1 MSATN
6 ASFDLS
12 ANVKEQDILPMQAE
26 NHIFQL
32 RPELFQPRGFANF
45 DVIYN
50 QGFQIHLTVVNL
62 NRE

>member
-12 ANVKEQDILPMQAE
+12 ANAKEQEISMQAE
-26 NHIFQL
+26 NNIFQL

-50 QGFQIHLTVVNL
+50 QGFQIHFRVVNH
-62 NRE
+62 NHE